1 VTGVILTGWLWFLGR
16 CRPGGQTFPRWR
28 GWRRTVSA
36 APPHAY
42 QRSEGCARRPVGWA
56 PWSRSPARGRPVL
69 WGGSRAIIRID
80 DTRFT
85 LAATAGLDA
94 FSHLEI
100 VFRFH
105 LTDPTDLNLG
115 ARRPRDN
122 PDWPEVG
129 IFGHR
134 NMRRIN
140 WLGVSRCRLLKVDGL
155 DLHVEDL
162 DAVDGTPVLDIKP
175 WFTEMGPCGEVRQYQ
190 RTDHRQA
197 QGRRARIGQ
206 IHTCRHTIIG

>member
-1 VTGVILTGWLWFLGR
+1 MADGATFEVEALGQVV
-16 CRPGGQTFPRWR
+16 GG
-28 GWRRTVSA
+28 RTE
-36 APPHAY
+36 PTDDF
-42 QRSEGCARRPVGWA
+42 
-56 PWSRSPARGRPVL
+56 
-69 WGGSRAIIRID
+69 WGGTRAIVRLD
-80 DTRFT
+80 GSRFT
-85 LAATAGLDA
+85 ADATKGLED

-122 PDWPEVG
+122 PEWPEVG

-134 NMRRIN
+134 NMRRLN

-162 DAVDGTPVLDIKP
+162 DAVDGTPVLDVKP
-175 WFTEMGPCGEVRQYQ
+175 WFGEMGPRGEQ
-190 RTDHRQA
+190 RQA
-197 QGRRARIGQ
+197 DWTTVMLRDYFAPGAGD
-206 IHTCRHTIIG
+206 

>member
-1 VTGVILTGWLWFLGR
+1 MADRETFEVEALGHVV
-16 CRPGGQTFPRWR
+16 GG
-28 GWRRTVSA
+28 RTE
-36 APPHAY
+36 PTDDF
-42 QRSEGCARRPVGWA
+42 
-56 PWSRSPARGRPVL
+56 
-69 WGGSRAIIRID
+69 WGGTRAIIRLD
-80 DTRFT
+80 DSLFT
-85 LAATAGLDA
+85 PDATKGLED

-134 NMRRIN
+134 NMRRLN

-162 DAVDGTPVLDIKP
+162 DAVDGTPVLEVKP
-175 WFTEMGPCGEVRQYQ
+175 WFSEMGPRGE
-190 RTDHRQA
+190 HRQA
-197 QGRRARIGQ
+197 EWTTVMLRDYFAPADQG
-206 IHTCRHTIIG
+206 

>member
-1 VTGVILTGWLWFLGR
+1 MTRDTFQVEAVAHVVGGR
-16 CRPGGQTFPRWR
+16 TEPTDD
-28 GWRRTVSA
+28 
-36 APPHAY
+36 Y
-42 QRSEGCARRPVGWA
+42 
-56 PWSRSPARGRPVL
+56 
-69 WGGSRAIIRID
+69 WGGTRSIIRID
-80 DTRFT
+80 DTRYDVD
-85 LAATAGLDA
+85 AAAGLTE

-122 PDWPEVG
+122 PNWPPVG

-140 WLGVSRCRLLKVDGL
+140 WLGVSRCRLIKVDGL
-155 DLHVEDL
+155 DLHVEEL

-175 WFTEMGPCGEVRQYQ
+175 WFSEFGPRGDVRQPAWT
-190 RTDHRQA
+190 TDMLHNYFA
-197 QGRRARIGQ
+197 NPGQ
-206 IHTCRHTIIG
+206 

>member
-1 VTGVILTGWLWFLGR
+1 MSQESYDVVPVAYVVGGR
-16 CRPGGQTFPRWR
+16 TEPTDD
-28 GWRRTVSA
+28 
-36 APPHAY
+36 Y
-42 QRSEGCARRPVGWA
+42 
-56 PWSRSPARGRPVL
+56 
-69 WGGSRAIIRID
+69 WGGTQAIIRLD
-80 DTRFT
+80 DSRF
-85 LAATAGLDA
+85 GLESTTGLEE

-134 NMRRIN
+134 NMGRIN
-140 WLGVSRCRLLKVDGL
+140 WIGVSRCRLLRVEGL

-175 WFTEMGPCGEVRQYQ
+175 WFVEFGPRGDVRQAAWSSVMLTNYFAPNQ
-190 RTDHRQA
+190 
-197 QGRRARIGQ
+197 
-206 IHTCRHTIIG
+206 

>member
-1 VTGVILTGWLWFLGR
+1 MTAESFRVEPVAHVLG
-16 CRPGGQTFPRWR
+16 
-28 GWRRTVSA
+28 
-36 APPHAY
+36 
-42 QRSEGCARRPVGWA
+42 
-56 PWSRSPARGRPVL
+56 GRVEPTDDF
-69 WGGSRAIIRID
+69 WGGNPAIIRID
-80 DTRFT
+80 NDRFPPT
-85 LAATAGLDA
+85 ATAGLEK

-122 PDWPEVG
+122 PAWPAVG

-140 WLGVSRCRLLKVDGL
+140 WLGVSRCRLIKVDGL
-155 DLHVEDL
+155 DLQVEDL

-175 WFTEMGPCGEVRQYQ
+175 WFEEMGPRGEVRQASWSHEMLRLYYA
-190 RTDHRQA
+190 TPPHDS
-197 QGRRARIGQ
+197 
-206 IHTCRHTIIG
+206 

>member
-1 VTGVILTGWLWFLGR
+1 MAVESYSVEPIAHVVGGR
-16 CRPGGQTFPRWR
+16 AEPTDD
-28 GWRRTVSA
+28 
-36 APPHAY
+36 Y
-42 QRSEGCARRPVGWA
+42 
-56 PWSRSPARGRPVL
+56 
-69 WGGSRAIIRID
+69 WGGTPAIIRID

-85 LAATAGLDA
+85 IDATKGLDE
-94 FSHLEI
+94 FSHLEV

-140 WLGVSRCRLLKVDGL
+140 WLGVSRCRLIKVDGL
-155 DLHVEDL
+155 DLHVEEL
-162 DAVDGTPVLDIKP
+162 DAVDGTPILDIKP
-175 WFTEMGPCGEVRQYQ
+175 WFIEFGPRGPV
-190 RTDHRQA
+190 HQA
-197 QGRRARIGQ
+197 TWTTQMLGNYFDPRK
-206 IHTCRHTIIG
+206 

>member
-1 VTGVILTGWLWFLGR
+1 MADRETFEVEALGHVV
-16 CRPGGQTFPRWR
+16 GGRIEPTDDF
-28 GWRRTVSA
+28 
-36 APPHAY
+36 
-42 QRSEGCARRPVGWA
+42 
-56 PWSRSPARGRPVL
+56 
-69 WGGSRAIIRID
+69 WGGTQAIIRLD
-80 DTRFT
+80 GSLFPTD
-85 LAATAGLDA
+85 ATKGLED
-94 FSHLEI
+94 FSHLEV

-134 NMRRIN
+134 NMRRLN

-162 DAVDGTPVLDIKP
+162 DAVDGTPVLDVKP
-175 WFTEMGPCGEVRQYQ
+175 WFGEMGPRGEQ
-190 RTDHRQA
+190 HQA
-197 QGRRARIGQ
+197 EWTTVMLRDYFAP
-206 IHTCRHTIIG
+206 TAND